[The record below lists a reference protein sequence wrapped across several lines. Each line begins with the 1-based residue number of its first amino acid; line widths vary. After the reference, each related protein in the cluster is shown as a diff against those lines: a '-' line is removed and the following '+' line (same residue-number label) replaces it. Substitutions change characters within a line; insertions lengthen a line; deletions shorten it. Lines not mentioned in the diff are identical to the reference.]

1 MATRSFIGKICAD
14 GTVSGIYCHY
24 DGYIDGVG
32 KMLRTHYTTSIGVE
46 ELLALGDISTLDR
59 TTEATEAYHRDR
71 GEAPSA
77 AIEYKNLDEIVNSFG
92 VYDHG
97 FEFFY
102 VFTGEADGWLTLERG
117 KKRWLTEAELAG
129 FPAT

>member
-1 MATRSFIGKICAD
+1 MATRSFIGKLLSN

-24 DGYIDGVG
+24 DGYVDGVG
-32 KMLRTHYTTSIGVE
+32 KMLRTHYTTMGLVNK
-46 ELLALGDISTLDR
+46 LLKLGDLSTLGT

-71 GEAPSA
+71 GEPPQE
-77 AIEYKNLDEIVNSFG
+77 AIVYKSLDEIANGIGAS
-92 VYDHG
+92 DHG
-97 FEFFY
+97 FEFYY